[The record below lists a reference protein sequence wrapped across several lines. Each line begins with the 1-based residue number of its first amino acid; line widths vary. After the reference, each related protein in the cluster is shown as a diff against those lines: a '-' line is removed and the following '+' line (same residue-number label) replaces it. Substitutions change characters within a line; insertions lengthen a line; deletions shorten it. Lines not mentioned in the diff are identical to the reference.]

1 MTTKSKRN
9 LPLDD
14 EPEYTFGKF
23 KPTTRAPKGSPE
35 EGKTWGL
42 DDATPEEWN
51 TVAAKLYHPADI
63 PAGFKP
69 DEYIIRNGVKVW
81 TKDPDET
88 AQAAREIEQ
97 ALQSCPVERPDHYN
111 TGAIEAI
118 EAIRASM
125 DADQYFGYLKGNVM
139 KYLWRYDYKEKP
151 VEDLRKADWYLNR
164 LIDALIEDN
173 Q

>member
-9 LPLDD
+9 LPYDD

-23 KPTTRAPKGSPE
+23 KPTTEAPKGVPE
-35 EGKTWGL
+35 DGQWWRTSSL
-42 DDATPEEWN
+42 DDATPDEWDR
-51 TVAAKLYHPADI
+51 A
-63 PAGFKP
+63 
-69 DEYIIRNGVKVW
+69 
-81 TKDPDET
+81 
-88 AQAAREIEQ
+88 AQAAYEEPQ
-97 ALQSCPVERPDHYN
+97 VGKLFHPSDAPQESCPVENPDHYN

-118 EAIRASM
+118 EAIKASM
-125 DADQYFGYLKGNVM
+125 PSEQFFGYLKGNVM

-151 VEDLRKADWYLNR
+151 IEDLRKADWYLNR

>member
-1 MTTKSKRN
+1 MTTKSTRN
-9 LPLDD
+9 LPYDD

-23 KPTTRAPKGSPE
+23 EPTTSAPEGSPE
-35 EGKTWGL
+35 EGKVWGKSL

-51 TVAAKLYHPADI
+51 RAALATTVGKLFHPSDA
-63 PAGFKP
+63 
-69 DEYIIRNGVKVW
+69 
-81 TKDPDET
+81 
-88 AQAAREIEQ
+88 
-97 ALQSCPVERPDHYN
+97 SCPVENPDHYN

-125 DADQYFGYLKGNVM
+125 PSEQFFGYLKGNVM

-164 LIDALIEDN
+164 LIDVLIEDN

>member
-23 KPTTRAPKGSPE
+23 KPTTGAPEGSPE
-35 EGKTWGL
+35 EGKVWGQSI

-51 TVAAKLYHPADI
+51 RAAIATAVGKLMHPSDTHN
-63 PAGFKP
+63 
-69 DEYIIRNGVKVW
+69 E
-81 TKDPDET
+81 
-88 AQAAREIEQ
+88 
-97 ALQSCPVERPDHYN
+97 SCPVERPDHYN

-118 EAIRASM
+118 EAIKASM
-125 DADQYFGYLKGNVM
+125 DSDQYFGYLKGNVM

>member
-9 LPLDD
+9 LPFSD
-14 EPEYTFGKF
+14 EPEYTFGKSIDS
-23 KPTTRAPKGSPE
+23 ASPK
-35 EGKTWGL
+35 
-42 DDATPEEWN
+42 EWD
-51 TVAAKLYHPADI
+51 TVAAKLYHPSDAV

-69 DEYIIRNGVKVW
+69 DEYTISEGGVKTW
-81 TKDPDET
+81 TKE
-88 AQAAREIEQ
+88 
-97 ALQSCPVERPDHYN
+97 SCPVENPDHYN

-125 DADQYFGYLKGNVM
+125 PSEQFFGYLKGNVM

-151 VEDLRKADWYLNR
+151 IEDLRKADWYLNR
-164 LIDALIEDN
+164 LIDVLIEDK

>member
-23 KPTTRAPKGSPE
+23 KPTTGAPEGSPE
-35 EGKTWGL
+35 EGKTWGQSI

-69 DEYIIRNGVKVW
+69 DEYVVRNGVKTW
-81 TKDPDET
+81 TKE
-88 AQAAREIEQ
+88 
-97 ALQSCPVERPDHYN
+97 SCPVESPDHYN

-118 EAIRASM
+118 VAISASM
-125 DADQYFGYLKGNVM
+125 DSEQFFGYLKGNVM
-139 KYLWRYDYKEKP
+139 KYLWRYDYKDNP